1 MQIKAVTVNAA
12 GLMKTMPGVSEKRN
26 QMRAEGSIFGPECR
40 VTISREGRNL
50 SRQQKAETGTD
61 SRSVR
66 AERMLL
72 REQDEAELVTD
83 IREEYRKQLDD
94 IDEQIKELNT
104 SYTSWMEELDRDK
117 DYKDTAL
124 GRNMAEM
131 INELKDMKKAIA
143 KQKNLE
149 TEEAQKKTME
159 ARQMA
164 MHQSALYQNE
174 IDENNRDLVTLL
186 KTMEEEEKARDRR
199 ENGEMETDGEASGG
213 ADSVSNAIR
222 ERMVQ
227 FMSTSA
233 SREKGVEEMLKHAD
247 ESGRYYFDMAEIV
260 TQEVLRKSADIRSAL
275 DDETNTDEQLKEI
288 MREFRQEME
297 INYKDVKYCRS
308 FGTLVSRE
316 VREAKIQHIA
326 NNSLSSMAEMKKSMM
341 QSASDVALGEARRG
355 SLDKAAE
362 KLADEVERLI
372 DERNNIE
379 KTPEEKKKEAE
390 ESEKVQE
397 ELQAEEKGLAVL

>member
-131 INELKDMKKAIA
+131 INELKSL
-143 KQKNLE
+143 KQRSRSYPGKQSITNKPSLRWLKN
-149 TEEAQKKTME
+149 
-159 ARQMA
+159 
-164 MHQSALYQNE
+164 
-174 IDENNRDLVTLL
+174 
-186 KTMEEEEKARDRR
+186 
-199 ENGEMETDGEASGG
+199 
-213 ADSVSNAIR
+213 
-222 ERMVQ
+222 
-227 FMSTSA
+227 
-233 SREKGVEEMLKHAD
+233 
-247 ESGRYYFDMAEIV
+247 
-260 TQEVLRKSADIRSAL
+260 
-275 DDETNTDEQLKEI
+275 
-288 MREFRQEME
+288 
-297 INYKDVKYCRS
+297 
-308 FGTLVSRE
+308 
-316 VREAKIQHIA
+316 
-326 NNSLSSMAEMKKSMM
+326 
-341 QSASDVALGEARRG
+341 
-355 SLDKAAE
+355 
-362 KLADEVERLI
+362 
-372 DERNNIE
+372 
-379 KTPEEKKKEAE
+379 
-390 ESEKVQE
+390 
-397 ELQAEEKGLAVL
+397 